1 MKALI
6 DSIKLEIRHH
16 RQQLQA
22 KYIQNNNLLIFQF
35 IWGEFG
41 PDLQHLLKHLKLK
54 LEDFVKLHTQEKYFV
69 SMMGYSPGFPYLTG
83 MNKNCM

>member
-22 KYIQNNNLLIFQF
+22 KYIQKQQSVNIPV
-35 IWGEFG
+35 IYGE

-69 SMMGYSPGFPYLTG
+69 SMMGYSGISVSYW
-83 MNKNCM
+83 NE